1 MGSLS
6 ATATAREIAVCGPWV
21 FAFRFLF
28 GHLNMTDMPFKP
40 YYQDDAVTIFNADCK
55 QVLPFLPQFDLLLT
69 DPPYGI
75 GEDGGRFRD
84 RKGGGHRVLPKM
96 GWDKDRPKC
105 HLLLEAIDSAKDC
118 IVWGGNYF
126 ADILPASRGWL
137 YWDKKMGGDFS
148 DGELAYT
155 SFDMVLKSFSFCTKA
170 HGKVHPSQKPLA
182 LMRWCLSLVPDAVTV
197 LDPFAASGT
206 TGVACKLEG
215 RKAVLIELS
224 EEYCEKAADRLRQGV
239 LF

>member
-1 MGSLS
+1 MNQSKDV
-6 ATATAREIAVCGPWV
+6 TATPLQPIVLPPTV
-21 FAFRFLF
+21 
-28 GHLNMTDMPFKP
+28 PFEA
-40 YYQDDAVTIFNADCK
+40 YYRDDSVTIYNADCR
-55 QVLPFLPQFDLLLT
+55 QVLPFLPTFDLLLT

-105 HLLLEAIDSAKDC
+105 HLLLEAVDSAKEC

-155 SFDMVLKSFSFCTKA
+155 SLDMVLKSFSYCNKT
-170 HGKVHPSQKPLA
+170 HGKVHPTQKPLA
-182 LMRWCLSLVPDAVTV
+182 LMRWCLSFAPEAMTV
-197 LDPFAASGT
+197 LDPFAGSGT
-206 TGVACKLEG
+206 TGDACKLEG
-215 RKAVLIELS
+215 RKAVLIEAV
-224 EEYCEKAADRLRQGV
+224 EEYCEKAADRLRQSV